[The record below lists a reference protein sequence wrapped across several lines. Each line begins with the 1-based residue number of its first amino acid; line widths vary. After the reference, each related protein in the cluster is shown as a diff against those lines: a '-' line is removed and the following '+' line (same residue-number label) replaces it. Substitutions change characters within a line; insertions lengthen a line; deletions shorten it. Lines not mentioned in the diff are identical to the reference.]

1 MAKVRNKINTNKYL
15 CIKRADESL
24 KDNPHYRINIQNKH
38 LLQQEPKCPKGIC
51 QFTSR
56 EMPDC
61 VAKSARFLIA
71 KCQISKTLLLGMFQ
85 QASIALYKYT
95 KTWFFG

>member
-1 MAKVRNKINTNKYL
+1 MIG
-15 CIKRADESL
+15 ES
-24 KDNPHYRINIQNKH
+24 KKS
-38 LLQQEPKCPKGIC
+38 IC

-61 VAKSARFLIA
+61 VMKNARFLIE

-95 KTWFFG
+95 KTWFIG

>member
-1 MAKVRNKINTNKYL
+1 MAR
-15 CIKRADESL
+15 
-24 KDNPHYRINIQNKH
+24 
-38 LLQQEPKCPKGIC
+38 KGFC

-61 VAKSARFLIA
+61 VAKNARFLIA
-71 KCQISKTLLLGMFQ
+71 KCQVSKTLLLGMFQ